1 MSFMGPGLKILGQRA
16 APLVGRLKRI
26 SAEDEEAEVEEEKEK
41 EKEKEKK
48 KEKNLNSNW
57 VRDGRGL
64 KTTNSI
70 RSL

>member
-48 KEKNLNSNW
+48 KK
-57 VRDGRGL
+57 
-64 KTTNSI
+64 KKK
-70 RSL
+70 